1 MGDVTLVLVHVWE
14 HINLVCS
21 RERRRMFRV
30 EVFSKAI
37 ELERYLNKHQVSKDS
52 IVTISYGKHESLT
65 AFYENRDWILLVY
78 EV

>member
-14 HINLVCS
+14 HIKLVCS

-37 ELERYLNKHQVSKDS
+37 ELERYLNKHKVNKDS
-52 IVTISYGKHESLT
+52 IVTISYGKHENPSGFS
-65 AFYENRDWILLVY
+65 ASRDWILLVY